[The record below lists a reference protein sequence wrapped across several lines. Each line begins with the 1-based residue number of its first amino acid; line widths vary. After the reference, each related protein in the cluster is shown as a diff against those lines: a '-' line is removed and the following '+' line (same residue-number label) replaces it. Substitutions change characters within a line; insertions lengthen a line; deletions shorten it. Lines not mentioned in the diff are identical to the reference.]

1 MWWGC
6 GEACTGAC
14 TQLCGDQSDIA
25 LAGVAGHQ
33 WGGVWCGALVSLTLL
48 LWMGLGLSVPGW
60 VGWVRVGLGCCH
72 TRQEPKDICLIAI
85 WQ

>member
-33 WGGVWCGALVSLTLL
+33 CGGVVCCTTGVTDTIVMDGFGSECT
-48 LWMGLGLSVPGW
+48 GLG
-60 VGWVRVGLGCCH
+60 RVG
-72 TRQEPKDICLIAI
+72 
-85 WQ
+85 